1 MRASLELLLLHA
13 LPLDGSMW
21 REQMEL
27 LPGTTHAP
35 TLYRLGNCLEEWA
48 AAVLRMTKGDRLVVV
63 GCSVGG
69 SCALEVAAAAPER
82 VAALVLIGTKAK
94 HHPDPALHTKALAM
108 LEEGGMERTW
118 RTLWAPLFSPS
129 VGHRAIGEA
138 ERIALRQSPA
148 DVARGVTAFHTRAS
162 RDQILASLPCP
173 VVLMTG
179 EDDPV
184 PGLRVNTAQTAS
196 APHGRLE
203 IIPECGHYVP
213 LERPAALNA
222 TLRRLIAAM
231 DRA

>member
-35 TLYRLGNCLEEWA
+35 TLYRLGNCIEEWA
-48 AAVLRMTKGDRLVVV
+48 VAALRMAKGDRLVVV

-129 VGHRAIGEA
+129 VGHRTIGEA

-184 PGLRVNTAQTAS
+184 PGLRVNTAQAAS
-196 APHGRLE
+196 APRGRLE

-231 DRA
+231 D

>member
-35 TLYRLGNCLEEWA
+35 TLYRLGNCIEEWA
-48 AAVLRMTKGDRLVVV
+48 VAALRMAKGDRLVVV

-108 LEEGGMERTW
+108 LEEGGMERAW
-118 RTLWAPLFSPS
+118 RALWAPLFSPS
-129 VGHRAIGEA
+129 VGHRTIGEA

-196 APHGRLE
+196 APRGRLE

-231 DRA
+231 D